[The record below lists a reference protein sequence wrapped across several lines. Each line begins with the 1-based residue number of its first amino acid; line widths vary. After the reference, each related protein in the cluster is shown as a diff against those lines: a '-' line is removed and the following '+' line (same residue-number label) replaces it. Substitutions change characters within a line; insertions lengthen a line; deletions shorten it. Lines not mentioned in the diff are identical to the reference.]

1 MQLLHMPVYSQPAE
15 NWHVPNLFPQASYAV
30 SLPVKMTLGTPLMV
44 QWLGLGAFTAKGPGS
59 IPGQEIK
66 ILQAVGCGQKNKH
79 KILEGNSKSWLC
91 PAHTPTAT
99 LGCSRACISIA
110 FSSLVQLHF

>member
-1 MQLLHMPVYSQPAE
+1 MQLLHMSVYSQPAE

-30 SLPVKMTLGTPLMV
+30 SFLVKMTLGTPLMV

-66 ILQAVGCGQKNKH
+66 IPQAVGCGQKIKT
-79 KILEGNSKSWLC
+79 K
-91 PAHTPTAT
+91 
-99 LGCSRACISIA
+99 
-110 FSSLVQLHF
+110 F

>member
-59 IPGQEIK
+59 IPGQGTK
-66 ILQAVGCGQKNKH
+66 ISHGHSRKE
-79 KILEGNSKSWLC
+79 EGEDDV
-91 PAHTPTAT
+91 
-99 LGCSRACISIA
+99 SIIPIPG
-110 FSSLVQLHF
+110 